1 MISLRELWN
10 FVSCKEWCLQKR
22 HQVLIVDDNDFVVD
36 YLIRMMRDLN
46 ADFQV
51 ASGEGAVEIVQK
63 QMSNGFLFDMI
74 VMDLFMP

>member
-1 MISLRELWN
+1 M
-10 FVSCKEWCLQKR
+10 
-22 HQVLIVDDNDFVVD
+22 IVDDNDFVVD